1 MTEMAKI
8 QFLSDYRGEGDYRVL
23 TGPLAGER
31 ISIRYMDPD
40 WYLKDF
46 EENAGR
52 VWHIDRGAYHREVMT
67 SVGIVRRQ
75 GHFEPVTPD
84 VMAAVDARF
93 KELDAQ
99 WEGQWRCSFS
109 PGRYVPG
116 EGWKPVPRSE
126 LLDTSPQ
133 QPCAGFHEE
142 QAIAV

>member
-1 MTEMAKI
+1 MTAMAKI

-31 ISIRYMDPD
+31 ISVRYMDPD

-52 VWHIDRGAYHREVMT
+52 VWRNDRETYYREVMS
-67 SVGIVRRQ
+67 SVGIVRRH
-75 GHFEPVTPD
+75 GYFDPVTPD
-84 VMAAVDARF
+84 VLAAVEARF

-99 WEGQWRCSFS
+99 CEGRWRCSFS

-116 EGWKPVPRSE
+116 EGWKPVTLSE
-126 LLDTSPQ
+126 LVDPNPQ
-133 QPCAGFHEE
+133 QLCAE
-142 QAIAV
+142 AA